1 MGHAGFARRSRSEA
15 KRRTPAATRG
25 LKNKGTLDFSRVPLV
40 GHAGFEPATTRLKVG
55 CSTAELMTRARPEGF
70 EPPTYGSEGRHSIQ
84 LS

>member
-1 MGHAGFARRSRSEA
+1 MGTLGAIFCQDPASPDGVPQN
-15 KRRTPAATRG
+15 KRA
-25 LKNKGTLDFSRVPLV
+25 LDFSRAPLV